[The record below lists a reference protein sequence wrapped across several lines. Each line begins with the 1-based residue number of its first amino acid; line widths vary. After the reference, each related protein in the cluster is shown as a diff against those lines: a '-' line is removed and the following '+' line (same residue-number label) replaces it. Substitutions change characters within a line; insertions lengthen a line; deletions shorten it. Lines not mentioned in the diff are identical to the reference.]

1 MFINKTGM
9 KRLFAAAVLAVAFSA
24 SLPAQGTDETSASF
38 HDEPKAELAVELI
51 KKYEGL
57 HDCPDYYAYYGYGH
71 CRLEG
76 EELSY
81 DMTEAEAEKLL
92 RKDLTE
98 RYRLFRKYKKD
109 ALLLTVL
116 SYNVGYGA
124 LLGYGK
130 RPKSRLLKKLEAG
143 DRDIY
148 AEYISYCHYKG
159 RKIRSIE
166 RRRKME
172 YLLLYE
178 P

>member
-1 MFINKTGM
+1 M
-9 KRLFAAAVLAVAFSA
+9 KRLFAVTVLAVAFSA
-24 SLPAQGTDETSASF
+24 SLPAQGTDETAASF

-57 HDCPDYYAYYGYGH
+57 HDRSDYPYYGYGH
-71 CRLEG
+71 CKLPG

-92 RKDLTE
+92 IRDLE
-98 RYRLFRKYKKD
+98 KRYRLFRKYGKD
-109 ALLLTVL
+109 ALILTVL
-116 SYNVGYGA
+116 SYNVGYGT

-130 RPKSRLLKKLEAG
+130 HPKSRLVKKLEAG

-148 AEYISYCHYKG
+148 MEYISYCHFKG

-172 YLLLYE
+172 FLLLYE
-178 P
+178 K

>member
-1 MFINKTGM
+1 M
-9 KRLFAAAVLAVAFSA
+9 KRLFVSAVMAVAFSA
-24 SLPAQGTDETSASF
+24 SLSAQGTDETPASF

-57 HDCPDYYAYYGYGH
+57 HDSPDYYPYYGYGH

-76 EELSY
+76 EKLSY
-81 DMTEAEAEKLL
+81 DMTEAEAEELL
-92 RKDLTE
+92 RKDLEE

-109 ALLLTVL
+109 ALLLTIL
-116 SYNVGYGA
+116 SYNVGHGT

-130 RPKSRLLKKLEAG
+130 RPKSRLLKKLEVG

-148 AEYISYCHYKG
+148 VEYISYCHYKG
-159 RKIRSIE
+159 KKIRSIE

-172 YLLLYE
+172 FLLLYE
-178 P
+178 K

>member
-1 MFINKTGM
+1 M
-9 KRLFAAAVLAVAFSA
+9 KRLFAVAVLAVAFSA
-24 SLPAQGTDETSASF
+24 SLSAQDTDETPSSF

-57 HDCPDYYAYYGYGH
+57 HDRSNYPYYGYGH

-81 DMTEAEAEKLL
+81 DMTEVEAEELL
-92 RKDLTE
+92 RKDLEE

-109 ALLLTVL
+109 ALLLAIL
-116 SYNVGYGA
+116 SYNVGHGA

-148 AEYISYCHYKG
+148 VEYISYCHYQG

-172 YLLLYE
+172 FLLLYE
-178 P
+178 K